1 MRKDEEEVVA
11 EEEMMNIGD
20 DKDGGAEEERWEEA
34 ERIGTKNQTREMR
47 KLVDPRLPTVEERR
61 EHELTHIPY
70 RNWCPHCIRGRGK
83 DLDHR
88 KGIEEERGLSEYIFD
103 YCFPGDE
110 FGFKLTILV
119 GKERNTG
126 MSMATTV
133 PVKGSSGKFSAQ
145 KILEFIEECGDSA
158 TDIIVKSDQEPA
170 ITILMKDL
178 MEERGDLKGRRT
190 ILEEAPVKSKGS
202 NGQVE
207 RAVQTIEGH
216 LRTMKSAFE
225 GRINRHVDVERRI
238 VYFMAEYAAYLSNRL
253 EVGKDGKTSY
263 ERSKGKKPTVLGI
276 EFGEKLMWLRR
287 TKEKMEKMQRK

>member
-1 MRKDEEEVVA
+1 MIVGENREVVA
-11 EEEMMNIGD
+11 EGEEMKVGD
-20 DKDGGAEEERWEEA
+20 DEDERVDADKWEEA
-34 ERIGTKNQTREMR
+34 GRVGTRNETRDMR
-47 KLVDPRLPTVEERR
+47 RLVDPRLPTVEERR

-88 KGIEEERGLSEYIFD
+88 KGIDEERGLSEYSFD

-126 MSMATTV
+126 MSMATAV

-145 KILEFIEECGDSA
+145 KIMELIQECGDGA

-178 MEERGDLKGRRT
+178 MEERGDVKGRRT
-190 ILEEAPVKSKGS
+190 ILEESPVKSKGS
-202 NGQVE
+202 NGQIE
-207 RAVQTIEGH
+207 RGVQMVEGH
-216 LRTMKSAFE
+216 IRTMKSTFE
-225 GRINRHVDVERRI
+225 ERVKGQVDAERRI

-253 EVGKDGKTSY
+253 EVGKDGKTAH
-263 ERSKGKKPTVLGI
+263 ERSKGKRPTVLGI
-276 EFGEKLMWLRR
+276 DFGEKLMWLKR
-287 TKEKMEKMQRK
+287 TTKKMEK